1 MMNGSQFRSPIPDE
15 KANATAAILQ
25 PLLIDVT
32 DLSLLLKHAHWN
44 VRGALFQPLHEQL
57 DLIVDTAREASDEI
71 AERIVTLGH
80 PADGLVQS
88 IAAGT
93 SLNPLHKRFL
103 PTQEV
108 IEEISNRIH
117 RVIELLRNAIDLTGE
132 LDPVTQDILIGISRP
147 LEKHL
152 WMLQSQQ
159 L

>member
-1 MMNGSQFRSPIPDE
+1 MSGSQFRSMFDND
-15 KANATAAILQ
+15 KANATATLLQ
-25 PLLIDVT
+25 PLLTDIT

-57 DLIVDTAREASDEI
+57 DVIVETARDASDEI
-71 AERIVTLGH
+71 AERMVTLGV

-88 IAAGT
+88 IASST
-93 SLNPLHKRFL
+93 RLNPLHKRFL

-108 IEEISNRIH
+108 IEEISNRIY
-117 RVIELLRNAIDLTGE
+117 RVIEFLREAIEKTGDL
-132 LDPVTQDILIGISRP
+132 DAVTQDMLIGICGP

>member
-1 MMNGSQFRSPIPDE
+1 MSGSQFRSIVSID
-15 KANATAAILQ
+15 KANATASILQ
-25 PLLIDVT
+25 PLLTDIT

-57 DLIVDTAREASDEI
+57 DEFVETARDASDEI
-71 AERIVTLGH
+71 AERMVTLGF

-88 IAAGT
+88 IAAST
-93 SLNPLHKRFL
+93 RLNPLHKRFL

-117 RVIELLRNAIDLTGE
+117 HVIEWLREAIDKTGE
-132 LDPVTQDILIGISRP
+132 LDPVTQDMLIGICGL

>member
-1 MMNGSQFRSPIPDE
+1 MSGSQFRSPIDGDRSF
-15 KANATAAILQ
+15 KTAERLQ
-25 PLLIDVT
+25 VVLTDVT

-44 VRGALFQPLHEQL
+44 VRGALFLQVHEQL
-57 DLIVDTAREASDEI
+57 DNIVDTARTASDDI

-88 IAAGT
+88 IAANT
-93 SLNPLHKRFL
+93 RLNPLRTQFL
-103 PTQEV
+103 STQEV
-108 IEEISNRIH
+108 IEDISSRIH
-117 RVIELLRNAIDLTGE
+117 RVIESFRTEIDAVGE
-132 LDPVTQDILIGISRP
+132 LDVVSQDLLIGIAAE

>member
-1 MMNGSQFRSPIPDE
+1 MIDLDKST
-15 KANATAAILQ
+15 ATAAILQ
-25 PLLIDVT
+25 PLLVDIT

-57 DLIVDTAREASDEI
+57 DDIVETARDASDEI
-71 AERIVTLGH
+71 AERIVTLGY

-88 IAAGT
+88 IASAT
-93 SLNPLHKRFL
+93 RLNPLHKRFL

-108 IEEISNRIH
+108 IEEICNRIH
-117 RVIELLRNAIDLTGE
+117 RVVEWLREAIEKTGD
-132 LDPVTQDILIGISRP
+132 LDPVTQDMLIGICGP

>member
-1 MMNGSQFRSPIPDE
+1 MSGSQFRSMVDVD
-15 KANATAAILQ
+15 KATATAAILQ
-25 PLLIDVT
+25 PLLTDIT

-57 DLIVDTAREASDEI
+57 DKIVETARDASDEI
-71 AERIVTLGH
+71 AERMVTLGI

-88 IAAGT
+88 IAAT
-93 SLNPLHKRFL
+93 TRLNPLHKRFL

-108 IEEISNRIH
+108 IEEIGNRIH
-117 RVIELLRNAIDLTGE
+117 RVIGWLREAINETGN
-132 LDPVTQDILIGISRP
+132 LDPVTQDMLIGICGP